1 MTTIATLAGTLA
13 CGNEPEADVV
23 NERLALLGLRQ
34 PTSLPD
40 ADVATGM
47 IARLRAVV
55 PKRPLGVREAEK
67 VAERQADRL
76 RSELKV
82 LRPCLD
88 EGDLASLA
96 WLSITRRENLPTAGV
111 ATKTDYGWIVV
122 LRANDP
128 MVRQRFTLAHE
139 IKHILDDS
147 LIDLGGG
154 LYPSLGGYS
163 QHERTEYVCHR
174 FAGALLM
181 PKPLLRADWF
191 DGLQDIAKLAR
202 RYQVSRQAMNV
213 RLSQLGLLESVPR
226 CLPPDQHAAAEAGR

>member
-1 MTTIATLAGTLA
+1 MTTVAGIAGVFRH
-13 CGNEPEADVV
+13 GEEPEAVRD
-23 NERLALLGLRQ
+23 ERLALLGLRQ
-34 PTSLPD
+34 PTSLPE

-47 IARLRAVV
+47 IARLRTVV

-76 RSELKV
+76 RSELKI

-88 EGDLASLA
+88 EDDLANLA

-122 LRANDP
+122 LRADDP

-181 PKPLLRADWF
+181 PK
-191 DGLQDIAKLAR
+191 
-202 RYQVSRQAMNV
+202 
-213 RLSQLGLLESVPR
+213 GLLWPIGSTACRTSPSW
-226 CLPPDQHAAAEAGR
+226 PAATTSPVKP

>member
-1 MTTIATLAGTLA
+1 MTTVASIAGVFRH
-13 CGNEPEADVV
+13 GDESEGGRD
-23 NERLALLGLRQ
+23 ERLALLGLRQ
-34 PTSLPD
+34 PTPLPE
-40 ADVATGM
+40 ADLATGM

-76 RSELKV
+76 RSELKI

-88 EGDLASLA
+88 EADLASLA

-122 LRANDP
+122 LRADDP

-147 LIDLGGG
+147 LIDLHGG

-181 PKPLLRADWF
+181 PKALLRADWF

-202 RYQVSRQAMNV
+202 RYHVSRQAMSV
-213 RLSQLGLLESVPR
+213 RLSQLGLLEAVPR
-226 CLPPDQHAAAEAGR
+226 CLPPDQHTAVEAGR

>member
-1 MTTIATLAGTLA
+1 MTTVASIAGVF
-13 CGNEPEADVV
+13 CHGEEPEAVRD
-23 NERLALLGLRQ
+23 ERLALLGLRQ
-34 PTSLPD
+34 PMPLPE

-76 RSELKV
+76 RSELKI

-88 EGDLASLA
+88 EDDLANLA

-163 QHERTEYVCHR
+163 QHERSEHVCHR

-202 RYQVSRQAMNV
+202 RYHVSRQAMSV
-213 RLSQLGLLESVPR
+213 RLSQLGLLEAVPR
-226 CLPPDQHAAAEAGR
+226 CLPPDQHFAAEVGR

>member
-13 CGNEPEADVV
+13 YGDEPEADVL

-34 PTSLPD
+34 PTSLPE

-47 IARLRAVV
+47 IARLRALV
-55 PKRPLGVREAEK
+55 PKRPLGVRAAEK

-88 EGDLASLA
+88 EDALASLA
-96 WLSITRRENLPTAGV
+96 WLSITRREHLPTAGV

-122 LRANDP
+122 LRADDP

-147 LIDLGGG
+147 LIDLAGG
-154 LYPSLGGYS
+154 LYPSLGGYN
-163 QHERTEYVCHR
+163 QHERTEFVCHR

-181 PKPLLRADWF
+181 PKSLLRADWF
-191 DGLQDIAKLAR
+191 DGLQDIAQLAR
-202 RYQVSRQAMNV
+202 RYHVRRPAM
-213 RLSQLGLLESVPR
+213 RLR
-226 CLPPDQHAAAEAGR
+226 